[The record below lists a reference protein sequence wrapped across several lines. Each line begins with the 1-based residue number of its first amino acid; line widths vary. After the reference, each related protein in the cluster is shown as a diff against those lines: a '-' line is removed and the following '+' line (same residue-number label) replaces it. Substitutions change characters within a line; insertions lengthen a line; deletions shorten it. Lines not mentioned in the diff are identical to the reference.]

1 MTTVAVIGCTHA
13 GTFATTSILAEHPD
27 WTVHVFE
34 RNGTLSFLSCGIA
47 LWVGDH
53 VSDPKK
59 MFYSSPAA
67 LAEAGA
73 TMHMRTDVTSV
84 DLDARTLTYRA
95 LDEAGD
101 PAEQTL
107 AFDKLVVTTGSR
119 PVIPPIPGIDSPHV
133 LLCKNW
139 DHAIAIKEKAKTA
152 KSAVVIGSGYIGAE
166 IAEQFSVTGV
176 KTTLVD
182 GLDRPLANNFDKT
195 ITDQVAAAFEEHGV
209 TLALGQKV
217 VEFRDND
224 DDTVTVVTEKGEYTA
239 EMAILAVGFLPNTD
253 LLKGK
258 VDMLPNGAIV
268 VDDYMQASAPG
279 VYAAG
284 DSATV
289 FYNPTGQHDYIPL
302 ATNAV
307 RQGLLVGRNIET
319 PTVKYMGTQAT
330 SAVQLYD
337 LSLAASGLTRAGAER
352 RGLTVRETSLTERLS
367 PGLHAH
373 HHPSH
378 VDSDL
383 GPGNPQGQ
391 GRPVLFQGRYL
402 RRGKRD
408 FHGDSGRLHHR
419 PARQR
424 GLPVPAEL
432 RQAGLLRRR
441 RGHEGGGRVRRL
453 YPPQKR
459 NPGVMGAGERKE
471 RRRKRLSYAACS
483 AVIIYNSNSFN
494 ATWALSGNR
503 LGITARTG
511 CCLFLEPIYRLALI
525 LWASSASHIAPVA
538 DITESA
544 PASRYA
550 W

>member
-139 DHAIAIKEKAKTA
+139 DHAMAIKERAGSA
-152 KSAVVIGSGYIGAE
+152 KSAVVIGAGYIGAE
-166 IAEQFSVTGV
+166 IAEQFSEIGV

-182 GLDRPLANNFDKT
+182 ALDRVLANNFDAT
-195 ITDQVAAAFEEHGV
+195 ITDDVEQAFDEHGV

-217 VEFRDND
+217 TAFRPAAGSDGIEGSG
-224 DDTVTVVTEKGEYTA
+224 VTVVTEKGEYTA
-239 EMAILAVGFLPNTD
+239 DMAILGAGFRPNTALFAD
-253 LLKGK
+253 QLRMLK
-258 VDMLPNGAIV
+258 NGAIV
-268 VDDYMQASAPG
+268 IDDYMRASLPDNT
-279 VYAAG
+279 VLDDVFAAG

-289 FYNPTGQHDYIPL
+289 RYNPTGADDYIPL

-307 RQGLLVGRNIET
+307 RQGLLIGENIVAAT
-319 PTVKYMGTQAT
+319 KRYPGTQAT

-337 LSLAASGLTRAGAER
+337 LAMSATGLTAGGAKRRGIAAKSTTITQDYRPDFMLTTTPVTTTLVWSPVTRRILGAQFLSKHDISQAANVVSVAIQAGFTIDQLAGA
-352 RGLTVRETSLTERLS
+352 
-367 PGLHAH
+367 
-373 HHPSH
+373 
-378 VDSDL
+378 DL
-383 GPGNPQGQ
+383 F
-391 GRPVLFQGRYL
+391 FQPNFSQPINFVG
-402 RRGKRD
+402 
-408 FHGDSGRLHHR
+408 
-419 PARQR
+419 AVAIQA
-424 GLPVPAEL
+424 VAE
-432 RQAGLLRRR
+432 
-441 RGHEGGGRVRRL
+441 
-453 YPPQKR
+453 
-459 NPGVMGAGERKE
+459 
-471 RRRKRLSYAACS
+471 S
-483 AVIIYNSNSFN
+483 
-494 ATWALSGNR
+494 
-503 LGITARTG
+503 
-511 CCLFLEPIYRLALI
+511 
-525 LWASSASHIAPVA
+525 
-538 DITESA
+538 
-544 PASRYA
+544 
-550 W
+550 

>member
-268 VDDYMQASAPG
+268 VDDYMQASTPG

-307 RQGLLVGRNIET
+307 RQGLLVGRNIWRPRSTRFPRSKRRSCRDADRE
-319 PTVKYMGTQAT
+319 VHGHAGHVRRA
-330 SAVQLYD
+330 AVR
-337 LSLAASGLTRAGAER
+337 SLARRLRPDPRRCRTPRAHGPRDLAH
-352 RGLTVRETSLTERLS
+352 RGLS

-453 YPPQKR
+453 YPPQK
-459 NPGVMGAGERKE
+459 E
-471 RRRKRLSYAACS
+471 
-483 AVIIYNSNSFN
+483 
-494 ATWALSGNR
+494 T
-503 LGITARTG
+503 
-511 CCLFLEPIYRLALI
+511 
-525 LWASSASHIAPVA
+525 
-538 DITESA
+538 
-544 PASRYA
+544 PA
-550 W
+550 

>member
-239 EMAILAVGFLPNTD
+239 EMAILPS
-253 LLKGK
+253 
-258 VDMLPNGAIV
+258 
-268 VDDYMQASAPG
+268 ASCRTPTCSRARWTCCRTARSWSTTTCS
-279 VYAAG
+279 VRAG
-284 DSATV
+284 RVRRRRLRTV

-352 RGLTVRETSLTERLS
+352 RGLTVRETSLTEDYRPDFMLTTTPVTS
-367 PGLHAH
+367 ILTWDPETRKVKGGQFCSKADISGAANVISMAIQAGFTIDQLAN
-373 HHPSH
+373 
-378 VDSDL
+378 VDF
-383 GPGNPQGQ
+383 
-391 GRPVLFQGRYL
+391 LFQPNFD
-402 RRGKRD
+402 K
-408 FHGDSGRLHHR
+408 
-419 PARQR
+419 
-424 GLPVPAEL
+424 PVYYVGAVAMKAAAE
-432 RQAGLLRRR
+432 
-441 RGHEGGGRVRRL
+441 
-453 YPPQKR
+453 
-459 NPGVMGAGERKE
+459 
-471 RRRKRLSYAACS
+471 
-483 AVIIYNSNSFN
+483 
-494 ATWALSGNR
+494 
-503 LGITARTG
+503 
-511 CCLFLEPIYRLALI
+511 
-525 LWASSASHIAPVA
+525 
-538 DITESA
+538 
-544 PASRYA
+544 
-550 W
+550 

>member
-59 MFYSSPAA
+59 MFYSSPAS

-73 TMHMRTDVTSV
+73 TMHMRTDVTDV
-84 DLDARTLTYRA
+84 DLDAKTLTYRS
-95 LDEAGD
+95 LEDGD
-101 PAEQTL
+101 AATEQTL

-119 PVIPPIPGIDSPHV
+119 PVIPPISGIDSPHV

-217 VEFRDND
+217 VEFHDND
-224 DDTVTVVTEKGEYTA
+224 DNTVTVVTEKGEYTA

-268 VDDYMQASAPG
+268 VDDYMQASVPD
-279 VYAAG
+279 VYA
-284 DSATV
+284 
-289 FYNPTGQHDYIPL
+289 GQHDYIPL

-307 RQGLLVGRNIET
+307 RQGLLVGRNIEA
-319 PTVKYMGTQAT
+319 PTVKYLGTQAT

-352 RGLTVRETSLTERLS
+352 RGLTVHETSLTEDYRPDFMLTTTPVTS
-367 PGLHAH
+367 ILTWDPETRKVKGGQFCSKADISGAANVISMAIQAGFTIDQLAN
-373 HHPSH
+373 
-378 VDSDL
+378 VDF
-383 GPGNPQGQ
+383 
-391 GRPVLFQGRYL
+391 LFQPNFD
-402 RRGKRD
+402 K
-408 FHGDSGRLHHR
+408 
-419 PARQR
+419 
-424 GLPVPAEL
+424 PVYYVGAVAMKAAAE
-432 RQAGLLRRR
+432 
-441 RGHEGGGRVRRL
+441 
-453 YPPQKR
+453 
-459 NPGVMGAGERKE
+459 
-471 RRRKRLSYAACS
+471 
-483 AVIIYNSNSFN
+483 
-494 ATWALSGNR
+494 
-503 LGITARTG
+503 
-511 CCLFLEPIYRLALI
+511 
-525 LWASSASHIAPVA
+525 
-538 DITESA
+538 
-544 PASRYA
+544 
-550 W
+550 

>member
-195 ITDQVAAAFEEHGV
+195 IT
-209 TLALGQKV
+209 
-217 VEFRDND
+217 
-224 DDTVTVVTEKGEYTA
+224 VVTEKGEYTA

-352 RGLTVRETSLTERLS
+352 RGLTVRETSLTEDYRPDFMLTTTPVTS
-367 PGLHAH
+367 ILTWDPETRKVKGGQFCSKADISGAANVISMAIQAGFTIDQLAN
-373 HHPSH
+373 
-378 VDSDL
+378 VDF
-383 GPGNPQGQ
+383 
-391 GRPVLFQGRYL
+391 LFQPNFD
-402 RRGKRD
+402 K
-408 FHGDSGRLHHR
+408 
-419 PARQR
+419 
-424 GLPVPAEL
+424 PVYYVGAVAMKAAAE
-432 RQAGLLRRR
+432 
-441 RGHEGGGRVRRL
+441 
-453 YPPQKR
+453 
-459 NPGVMGAGERKE
+459 
-471 RRRKRLSYAACS
+471 
-483 AVIIYNSNSFN
+483 
-494 ATWALSGNR
+494 
-503 LGITARTG
+503 
-511 CCLFLEPIYRLALI
+511 
-525 LWASSASHIAPVA
+525 
-538 DITESA
+538 
-544 PASRYA
+544 
-550 W
+550 